1 MRQNRYNTYGAAWH
15 MLHLIS
21 KKKKKKKG
29 KCLLS
34 AGTALPIESGTE
46 LTFSR

>member
-21 KKKKKKKG
+21 KKKKKKKV
-29 KCLLS
+29 S
-34 AGTALPIESGTE
+34 AY
-46 LTFSR
+46 